1 MKARKKHVLVT
12 AGPTREYLDPVRFL
26 SNPSTGK
33 MGFAVAEAAL
43 LVGCSVDLIS
53 GPVTLDAP
61 EGVALH
67 EVVSAQEMFSVAKSL
82 FERCDF
88 FISVAAVSDWGP
100 TEVTK
105 HKIKKTYA
113 EQVIKLHPNPDILA
127 TLAADRRDNQTVIG
141 FCAETED
148 LESHALTK
156 LKAKRLD
163 WIAGNL
169 VGKARVGF
177 QSESNE
183 LLVLN
188 ARGGRHVLG
197 PGPKLEVAQ
206 ALVQLI
212 GLES

>member
-12 AGPTREYLDPVRFL
+12 AGPTREYLDPVLFL

-88 FISVAAVSDWGP
+88 FISVAAVSDWSL
-100 TEVTK
+100 
-105 HKIKKTYA
+105 
-113 EQVIKLHPNPDILA
+113 QRLQSIKLKELRRAGDQLLPNPDILA

-148 LESHALTK
+148 LESYALNK

-169 VGKARVGF
+169 VGKASVGF

-183 LLVLN
+183 LLV
-188 ARGGRHVLG
+188 
-197 PGPKLEVAQ
+197 
-206 ALVQLI
+206 
-212 GLES
+212 